1 MKVTATRTQT
11 IPSLYYKY
19 MKQTLL
25 INIISLVLAVAH
37 IYGTK
42 AATVNA
48 PSQGRGTTT
57 TTAVQGQNPRDIP
70 AIEAYARQL
79 DAYAKRNARGGRLF
93 ADTANYTDDSA
104 PRWQEFRSKRAV
116 ERAES
121 YSVATVWTQP
131 SGGGLLVDFSLSSP
145 SGDWAQ
151 YANYYYR
158 ADGTLA
164 KLHSELR
171 TFMGDLIVIRDRF
184 YDTSGKLLQEK
195 TRYLDL
201 KTRKPKKVA
210 AGSFQ
215 DIPLEL
221 YSRTSDLPFHSLLK
235 KRGQ

>member
-1 MKVTATRTQT
+1 MKR
-11 IPSLYYKY
+11 I
-19 MKQTLL
+19 LL
-25 INIISLVLAVAH
+25 INIISLVLAGTH
-37 IYGTK
+37 ICGTG
-42 AATVNA
+42 AATASALVQRRSA
-48 PSQGRGTTT
+48 AA
-57 TTAVQGQNPRDIP
+57 AVQAQNPTNVA

-93 ADTANYTDDSA
+93 ADTSGADGSA
-104 PRWQEFRSKRAV
+104 ARWTEFRSKRALEKV
-116 ERAES
+116 DEA

-131 SGGGLLVDFSLSSP
+131 TGDVLLADLSLSSP
-145 SGDWAQ
+145 SGDWVQ

-164 KLHSELR
+164 KTRSELR

-184 YDTSGKLLQEK
+184 YDTRGKLLQEK

-201 KTRKPKKVA
+201 KTRKPKKVE
-210 AGSFQ
+210 AGGFQ

-221 YSRTSDLPFHSLLK
+221 YARTTDLPFHSLLK

>member
-1 MKVTATRTQT
+1 MKR
-11 IPSLYYKY
+11 
-19 MKQTLL
+19 TLL
-25 INIISLVLAVAH
+25 INIISLMLAGAY
-37 IYGTK
+37 IYGTE
-42 AATVNA
+42 AATA
-48 PSQGRGTTT
+48 TTP
-57 TTAVQGQNPRDIP
+57 AQRLAAMQAQNPTDIA

-79 DAYAKRNARGGRLF
+79 DAYAKRNARGGRMF
-93 ADTANYTDDSA
+93 ADTASYTDASA
-104 PRWQEFRSKRAV
+104 PRWQEFRSKRAL

-131 SGGGLLVDFSLSSP
+131 TSDALLADFSLSSP

-164 KLHSELR
+164 KIRSELR

-184 YDTSGKLLQEK
+184 YDTRGKLMQEK

-201 KTRKPKKVA
+201 NTRKPKKVQE
-210 AGSFQ
+210 GSFQ

-221 YSRTSDLPFHSLLK
+221 YAKTTDLPFHSLLK